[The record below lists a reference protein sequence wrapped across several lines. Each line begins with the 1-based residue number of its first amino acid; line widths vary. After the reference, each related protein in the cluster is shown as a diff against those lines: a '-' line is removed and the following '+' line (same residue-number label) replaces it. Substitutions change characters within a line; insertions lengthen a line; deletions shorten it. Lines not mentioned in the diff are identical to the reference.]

1 MKQRIQISENVL
13 NDLSDDELHLL
24 INIIS
29 KEDLIDLIKN
39 NQKEF
44 KKDIRGF
51 NRLDVKH
58 FPTNLLHKIYLNRF
72 KKGDYIV
79 IKRIKI
85 CAKFVVNIVND
96 SMIEETSNENYFYD
110 TVQNNDINNFSNLVE
125 KILIELKPENI
136 KLFFKLM
143 GHELNAI
150 QNDYIDK
157 NMQFILEKQA
167 LSVKIKKDFEE
178 KASELNSQH
187 KTEISTLNDEI
198 KDLENQLKLRKQ
210 EVVDEQNRS
219 SASVDKLNSIGET
232 ANTKVKNLK
241 NNINDLN
248 KKIEELITEI
258 SNKVAIIKERD
269 IMINSLNERLN
280 LKFEEYSV
288 IAKKQWETE
297 NQVLLNKHRDLDN
310 ACSEFQKE
318 EKRLKAVIELLVGKV
333 GYYDLIVK
341 QYIQD
346 IDKNII
352 ENALNTSLL
361 KFSTKINKQETS
373 NINSTSRPY
382 TKINVKGEKLSGCQD
397 INTFSENIANNLEK
411 IGVGNISDEIANYII
426 GILASGLTP
435 LICGYKSREVA
446 TAISTAYGGETPYI
460 ITLPNGY
467 TNARE
472 LTDIYYESSASSI
485 LIEDALGTMNENALL
500 PLLRDKS
507 QNDFAQKMLILSAEN
522 SDSVKYMPKSFFNYV
537 ALVSID
543 KFSSAKKVEYIYSN
557 AQDVLEK
564 FIVYESFDAEL
575 KKIKK
580 LLKDLKLGN
589 SYKALRATIV
599 AYSNRLSNIKD
610 AIQGYARCELKMV
623 CQYNDLYD
631 QIEKNINSN
640 ISDLENNLFDI
651 VKGDFDE

>member
-1 MKQRIQISENVL
+1 MKQRIEISENVL
-13 NDLSDDELHLL
+13 NNLCDDELHLL
-24 INIIS
+24 INIIN

-51 NRLDVKH
+51 NRIDVKH
-58 FPTNLLHKIYLNRF
+58 FPTNLLHKIYLYRF

-79 IKRIKI
+79 TKRINT
-85 CAKFVVNIVND
+85 CAKFVVNIVNN
-96 SMIEETSNENYFYD
+96 SMIEETSNENYFYE
-110 TVQNNDINNFSNLVE
+110 TVQSNDITNFSTLVE

-136 KLFFKLM
+136 RLFFKLM
-143 GHELNAI
+143 GHELTAI

-157 NMQFILEKQA
+157 DMGLILEKQA
-167 LSVKIKKDFEE
+167 LKASIKKDFEE
-178 KASELNSQH
+178 KVNGLNSQH
-187 KTEISTLNDEI
+187 KTEICTLNDEI

-210 EVVDEQNRS
+210 EIMDEQKRS
-219 SASVDKLNSIGET
+219 SASVDKLNSIEET
-232 ANTKVKNLK
+232 TKTKVKKMK
-241 NNINDLN
+241 NNANNLN
-248 KKIEELITEI
+248 RKIEELIIEI
-258 SNKVAIIKERD
+258 SNLVATIKERD
-269 IMINSLNERLN
+269 IMVNSLNGRLN
-280 LKFEEYSV
+280 LRFEEYSV
-288 IAKKQWETE
+288 ISKKQWEIE
-297 NQVLLNKHRDLDN
+297 NQVLLNKHKDLDN
-310 ACSEFQKE
+310 ACSEYKKE
-318 EKRLKAVIELLVGKV
+318 EKKIKADIELLVDKV
-333 GYYDLIVK
+333 EYYDLIVK

-352 ENALNTSLL
+352 ENALNTSFL
-361 KFSTKINKQETS
+361 KFSPKINEQAIY
-373 NINSTSRPY
+373 NIDNASRPY

-472 LTDIYYESSASSI
+472 LTNMYYESNAFSI

-500 PLLRDKS
+500 PLLRGKS
-507 QNDFAQKMLILSAEN
+507 QNDLAQKILILSAEN

-543 KFSSAKKVEYIYSN
+543 KFSSTKKVEYIYSN

-564 FIVYESFDAEL
+564 FIVNESFDVEI

-599 AYSNRLSNIKD
+599 ANSNRLSNIKD

-640 ISDLENNLFDI
+640 IGDLENSIFDI